1 VLVSEC
7 VQVTK
12 FCLPYKNETQAFT
25 ASKLAMITKKMAFFA
40 MVSQKFASK
49 KAKIINSQLNL
60 TLHK

>member
-1 VLVSEC
+1 VSEC

-25 ASKLAMITKKMAFFA
+25 ASKLAMIAKQMVFFT
-40 MVSQKFASK
+40 MVSPKFASN
-49 KAKIINSQLNL
+49 KAKIINLQLNL